1 MTTDST
7 RFQNRFLLVL
17 ALGISLLFLAMIRG
31 FLVAILLAAV
41 FSAMCRPLYL
51 RLAESFRGRERAAAV
66 VTLGLV
72 LVVLV
77 GPVLAFMGLVVSQA
91 VDISQ
96 AAATWVRG
104 NMELIESL
112 EARLHEIPLLGEFL
126 PDRERIVALAGQL
139 AQSAGGVLVDSLR
152 AATLGTT
159 NFLLQLFL
167 MLYAMFFFLTGGPRI
182 LERILYLMPLSSE
195 DEHRLLDRFVSVTR
209 ATIKGSL
216 VIGVLQGGLAGL
228 SFAVFGVPGAAFW
241 ATVMAVLSIV
251 PAVGSA
257 LVWIPAVIWLLATGQ
272 IVAGVLVG
280 LWCGLVVGT
289 IDNFLR
295 PRLVGRDARLPD
307 LLILLSTFGGIY
319 FFGAVGFI
327 LGPIVAALFVTVWEI
342 FAVAF
347 RDVLPEVRSR
357 RRGKGPGKASDSPPP
372 EPAPLP
378 TDSPRAR
385 HTPPTEA
392 TGPETAS

>member
-1 MTTDST
+1 MTTDSQ

-31 FLVAILLAAV
+31 FLIAILLAAV
-41 FSAMCRPLYL
+41 FSAMSRPLYL
-51 RLAESFRGRERAAAV
+51 RLAAFFRGRDRTAAV
-66 VTLGLV
+66 VTVVLVLLV
-72 LVVLV
+72 LVV
-77 GPVLAFMGLVVSQA
+77 PALAFMGLVVSQA
-91 VDISQ
+91 VDVSQ
-96 AAATWVRG
+96 AAAGWVRG
-104 NMELIESL
+104 NMALIESL
-112 EARLHEIPLLGEFL
+112 EARVIEIPLVGELL
-126 PDRERIVALAGQL
+126 PDRERIVAMAGQL

-182 LERILYLMPLSSE
+182 LERILYLVPLAPD

-216 VIGVLQGGLAGL
+216 VIGVLQGAMAGL
-228 SFAVFGVPGAAFW
+228 SFLAAGIPGAAFW
-241 ATVMAVLSIV
+241 GTVMAVLSIV
-251 PAVGSA
+251 PALGTA
-257 LVWIPAVIWLLATGQ
+257 LVWVPAVIWLLSTGQ

-289 IDNFLR
+289 VDNFLR

-347 RDVLPEVRSR
+347 RDVLPEARPMTPVES
-357 RRGKGPGKASDSPPP
+357 KGTLPGLSLESPG
-372 EPAPLP
+372 LP
-378 TDSPRAR
+378 SKDENTDIQ
-385 HTPPTEA
+385 
-392 TGPETAS
+392 G

>member
-1 MTTDST
+1 MTTDSQ

-31 FLVAILLAAV
+31 FLIAILLAAV
-41 FSAMCRPLYL
+41 FSAMSRPLYL
-51 RLAESFRGRERAAAV
+51 RLAAFFRGRDRTAAV
-66 VTLGLV
+66 VTVVLVLLV
-72 LVVLV
+72 LVV
-77 GPVLAFMGLVVSQA
+77 PALAFMGLVVSQA
-91 VDISQ
+91 VDVSQ
-96 AAATWVRG
+96 AAAGWVRG
-104 NMELIESL
+104 NMALIESL
-112 EARLHEIPLLGEFL
+112 EARVIEIPLVGELL
-126 PDRERIVALAGQL
+126 PDRERIVAMAGQL

-182 LERILYLMPLSSE
+182 LERILYLVPLAPD

-216 VIGVLQGGLAGL
+216 VIGVLQGAMAGL
-228 SFAVFGVPGAAFW
+228 SFLAAGIPGAAFW
-241 ATVMAVLSIV
+241 GTVMAVLSIV
-251 PAVGSA
+251 PALGTA
-257 LVWIPAVIWLLATGQ
+257 LVWVPAVIWLLSTGQ

-289 IDNFLR
+289 VDNFLR

-347 RDVLPEVRSR
+347 RDVLPEGRPMTPVES
-357 RRGKGPGKASDSPPP
+357 KGTLPGLSLESPG
-372 EPAPLP
+372 LP
-378 TDSPRAR
+378 SKDENTDIQ
-385 HTPPTEA
+385 
-392 TGPETAS
+392 G